1 MTPAQIAAVEDTF
14 AGLDLEALSADF
26 YRMAFA
32 ADPSLLPMFV
42 SDPGA
47 QRDRFATELEEIVH
61 SIRTLDEFGPRVRT
75 LGSRHRGY
83 GVRAAHYK
91 VMGEALMA
99 SLRQA
104 IGEKWTPEVDEA
116 WRLAYNLVAET
127 MMLGALNEART
138 SDSR

>member
-47 QRDRFATELEEIVH
+47 QRDRFAAELEEIVD
-61 SIRTLDEFGPRVRT
+61 SIRTLDEFGPRAHARRPPSRVR
-75 LGSRHRGY
+75 
-83 GVRAAHYK
+83 RA
-91 VMGEALMA
+91 
-99 SLRQA
+99 
-104 IGEKWTPEVDEA
+104 P
-116 WRLAYNLVAET
+116 
-127 MMLGALNEART
+127 RT
-138 SDSR
+138 TR

>member
-47 QRDRFATELEEIVH
+47 QRDRFAAELEEIVD

-75 LGSRHRGY
+75 LGARHRGY

-104 IGEKWTPEVDEA
+104 IGEQWTPEVEDA

-127 MMLGALNEART
+127 MMLGALNEPRT